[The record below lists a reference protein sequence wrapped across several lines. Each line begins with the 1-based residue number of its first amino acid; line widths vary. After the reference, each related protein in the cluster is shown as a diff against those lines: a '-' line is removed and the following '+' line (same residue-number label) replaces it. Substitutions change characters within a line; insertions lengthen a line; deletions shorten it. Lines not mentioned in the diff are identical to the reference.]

1 MTSTYGKNRK
11 VVNDGQARV
20 SVMFLKKKK
29 KKKKKRMNINGIK
42 SKSMDR
48 GGYVTDALI
57 TFDVICD
64 LLLNNPTATQ
74 NLFVNYMIKKVK
86 MSLM

>member
-11 VVNDGQARV
+11 VVNDGQVRV

-29 KKKKKRMNINGIK
+29 KKKKKRMNITGIK

-48 GGYVTDALI
+48 GG
-57 TFDVICD
+57 
-64 LLLNNPTATQ
+64 
-74 NLFVNYMIKKVK
+74 
-86 MSLM
+86 MSLMLLSHLT

>member
-29 KKKKKRMNINGIK
+29 KKKKRMNITGIK

-48 GGYVTDALI
+48 GG
-57 TFDVICD
+57 
-64 LLLNNPTATQ
+64 
-74 NLFVNYMIKKVK
+74 
-86 MSLM
+86 MSLMLLSHLT

>member
-29 KKKKKRMNINGIK
+29 KKKKKRMNITGIK

-48 GGYVTDALI
+48 GG
-57 TFDVICD
+57 
-64 LLLNNPTATQ
+64 
-74 NLFVNYMIKKVK
+74 
-86 MSLM
+86 MSLMLLSHLT

>member
-29 KKKKKRMNINGIK
+29 KKKRMNITGIK

-48 GGYVTDALI
+48 GG
-57 TFDVICD
+57 
-64 LLLNNPTATQ
+64 
-74 NLFVNYMIKKVK
+74 
-86 MSLM
+86 MSLMLLSHLT

>member
-11 VVNDGQARV
+11 VVNDG
-20 SVMFLKKKK
+20 
-29 KKKKKRMNINGIK
+29 
-42 SKSMDR
+42 R
-48 GGYVTDALI
+48 GGGGVTDALI

-64 LLLNNPTATQ
+64 LLLNSPTANTDSIC
-74 NLFVNYMIKKVK
+74 LLYDKKVK

>member
-1 MTSTYGKNRK
+1 MLLFSEESHMTSTYGKNRK

-29 KKKKKRMNINGIK
+29 RKKRMNITGIK

-48 GGYVTDALI
+48 GG
-57 TFDVICD
+57 
-64 LLLNNPTATQ
+64 
-74 NLFVNYMIKKVK
+74 
-86 MSLM
+86 MSLMLLSHLT